1 MTVIRNQRKPYTEL
15 ALACVGFC
23 LDRLNSKRFV
33 RNRACNT
40 RIVGG
45 LIASRQA
52 SEATQLHPRQ
62 PARLDWIRC
71 HPPSHDYRERSHT
84 SPTHS
89 DHSAC
94 CSGDRH
100 RMVGQWL
107 AKVGATSIS
116 RAYDALNAVRW
127 CQLACASMTHVIV
140 CSLCVFAL
148 RSVNVHVACR
158 ALLVL
163 VKLRIL
169 LRTAPTACTACIC
182 ASNHHVMPNPRP
194 CSQG

>member
-1 MTVIRNQRKPYTEL
+1 MTVIKNQRKPYTEL

-107 AKVGATSIS
+107 AKVGATSFS
-116 RAYDALNAVRW
+116 GVCDALNAVRW

-148 RSVNVHVACR
+148 RSVNVRVTCR
-158 ALLVL
+158 APAGASQAQNL
-163 VKLRIL
+163 
-169 LRTAPTACTACIC
+169 AQNCTHSLYSMYMRQQSSCHA
-182 ASNHHVMPNPRP
+182 
-194 CSQG
+194 